1 MNLIELIKNSNT
13 TIVDVRTKEEFSKE
27 SLNYTINIPLSDIID
42 RVNELKKMQPLV
54 LCCLSGV
61 RSGKA
66 TEYLKSIGFEKVYN
80 GGGWREI
87 ASYRL
92 CK

>member
-1 MNLIELIKNSNT
+1 MNLIEVINNSNT
-13 TIVDVRTKEEFSKE
+13 TIVDVRTKEEFAKD
-27 SLNYTINIPLSDIID
+27 SLSYTINIPLSDIID
-42 RVNELKKMQPLV
+42 RVDDLKKMEPLV

-66 TEYLKSIGFEKVYN
+66 TEYLKSIGFEKVFN
-80 GGGWREI
+80 GGGWRDI

-92 CK
+92 SK